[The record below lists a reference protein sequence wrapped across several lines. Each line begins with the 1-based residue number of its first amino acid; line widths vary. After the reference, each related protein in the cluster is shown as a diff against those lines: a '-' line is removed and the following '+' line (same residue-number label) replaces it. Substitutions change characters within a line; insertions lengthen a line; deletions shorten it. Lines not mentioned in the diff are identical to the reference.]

1 MAKRNL
7 YLSNIPVEEAL
18 LKYFSSLDGCLN
30 PKFENIPAE
39 NSLDRI
45 TSRAV
50 YACLSSP
57 MYNAAA
63 MDGIAVKAASTIGA
77 RESNPLVLKAVEDFI
92 IVDTGDPVYHP
103 FDAVIMAEDL
113 IQIEESDDVK
123 ILESAHAWQHI
134 RPIGE
139 DITAGEMIIPS
150 RHKIR
155 PIDIGVLFSGGI
167 TSLEVFSKPKVAIFP
182 TGTEIIEMSDVIN
195 NDVNNDPSQ
204 KIGAIIESNTR
215 MFEAQ
220 IKQNGGIPVRFAP
233 VPDNYDLLKE
243 KILKAADEFD
253 IVIINAGSSAG
264 TEDFTVQVLREIG
277 EVIVHGVAMKPG
289 KPVILA
295 KVNNKPVIGTPGYP
309 VSAYL
314 AYETFVS
321 PVLSV
326 LTGSGEKSITK
337 TEAVVSR
344 RIVSSLKHREYVRIK
359 AGRVNGRLVVS
370 PLARGAGAAMSLVRA
385 DGFCVIDQQSEGIEA
400 GEIAEVELYRSLE
413 EIDHTLVAVGSH
425 DLILD
430 VIADMMASN
439 VTEKSN
445 ALKNKYVSLAS
456 SHVGSMAGLTA
467 LKRGECHI
475 APVHL
480 LDEVTGDYNIN
491 WIKKFLNNSC
501 VNDSLNEL
509 GNINNDQKRD
519 VCLIKGVG
527 RIQGLIIQKGN
538 PLGIKSIAD
547 LRGCSFINRQR
558 GAGTRLFLDYLLKK
572 EGIDPKNINGYER
585 EAVTHMAVAAAV
597 HSASADAGMGI
608 ASAAKAFDLDFIPLG
623 EEEYDFAVFSDSLN
637 THEMEIFIDI
647 LKSPEF
653 HEKLN
658 ELGQPLNA
666 YTWNRA
672 GEVITIN

>member
-1 MAKRNL
+1 MAERNL

-18 LKYFSSLDGCLN
+18 NKYFSSLDGCLT
-30 PKFENIPAE
+30 PKYENIPTE
-39 NSLDRI
+39 KSLDRI
-45 TSRAV
+45 TSCAV
-50 YACLSSP
+50 YARLSSP

-63 MDGIAVKAASTIGA
+63 MDGIAVKTFATAGA
-77 RESNPLVLKAVEDFI
+77 RESNPLILKAGGDFI
-92 IVDTGDPVYHP
+92 NVDTGDPVYHP

-113 IQIEESDDVK
+113 IQLENNDDVK
-123 ILESAHAWQHI
+123 ILESAHVWQHI

-139 DITAGEMIIPS
+139 DIVEGEMIIPS

-167 TSLEVFSKPKVAIFP
+167 TNLEVFSKPKTAIFP
-182 TGTEIIEMSDVIN
+182 TGTEIVEMSCLN
-195 NDVNNDPSQ
+195 NNVNYDSSL
-204 KIGAIIESNTR
+204 KEGAIIESNTR

-220 IKQNGGIPVRFAP
+220 ITQNGGAPVRFAP
-233 VPDNYDLLKE
+233 LPDDYNLLKE
-243 KILKAADEFD
+243 NILKAADEFD
-253 IVIINAGSSAG
+253 IVLINAGSSAG
-264 TEDFTVQVLREIG
+264 TEDYTVQVLREIG

-321 PVLSV
+321 PLLSV
-326 LTGSGEKSITK
+326 LTGNREKSIIKTK
-337 TEAVVSR
+337 AVVSR
-344 RIVSSLKHREYVRIK
+344 RIVSSLKHCEYVRIK

-385 DGFCVIDQQSEGIEA
+385 DGFCVIDQRSEGIEA
-400 GEIAEVELYRSLE
+400 GETAEVELYRSIE
-413 EIDHTLVAVGSH
+413 EIDHTLVATGSH

-430 VIADMMASN
+430 VIADMMSSN
-439 VTEKSN
+439 IIKTENIAAKTIC
-445 ALKNKYVSLAS
+445 ASLAS
-456 SHVGSMAGLTA
+456 SHVGSMAGLSA

-480 LDEVTGDYNIN
+480 LDEETGNYNTG
-491 WIKKFLNNSC
+491 WIKRFFNNSRTDSDINGLENLNN
-501 VNDSLNEL
+501 EH
-509 GNINNDQKRD
+509 D

-527 RIQGLIIQKGN
+527 RVQGLIIQKGN

-547 LRGCSFINRQR
+547 LRGRRFINRQR
-558 GAGTRLFLDYLLKK
+558 GAGTRLFFDYLLKK
-572 EGIDPKNINGYER
+572 EGIDPKDIDGYER
-585 EAVTHMAVAAAV
+585 EAVTHMAVATAV
-597 HSASADAGMGI
+597 HSASAEAGMGI

-623 EEEYDFAVFSDSLN
+623 EEEYDFAAFSDSLK
-637 THEMEIFIDI
+637 TEEMKIFINI
-647 LKSPEF
+647 LKSPLF
-653 HEKLN
+653 HEKLK

-672 GEVITIN
+672 GEIVTIY